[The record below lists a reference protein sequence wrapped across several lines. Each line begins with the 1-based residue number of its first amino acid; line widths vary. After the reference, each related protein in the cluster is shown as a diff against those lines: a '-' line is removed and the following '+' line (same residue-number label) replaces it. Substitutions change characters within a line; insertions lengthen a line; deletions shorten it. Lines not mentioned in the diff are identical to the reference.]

1 MAKRKIEGCSI
12 MTGYLIEYQKQ
23 ISFFF
28 KKVPGDNF
36 TEKRKA
42 LVSREMLAQML
53 STYRFIIF
61 AMYLV
66 DMSQYKMNHD
76 EPIEIIMEV

>member
-1 MAKRKIEGCSI
+1 MIV
-12 MTGYLIEYQKQ
+12 TGYLIEYKEKT
-23 ISFFF
+23 SFLYYEE
-28 KKVPGDNF
+28 PGDNF
-36 TEKRKA
+36 TERRKA

-66 DMSQYKMNHD
+66 DMSQYRMNYD
-76 EPIEIIMEV
+76 EPIETITEI

>member
-1 MAKRKIEGCSI
+1 
-12 MTGYLIEYQKQ
+12 MTGYLIEYKEKT
-23 ISFFF
+23 SFLYCEE
-28 KKVPGDNF
+28 PRENF
-36 TEKRKA
+36 TERRKA

-61 AMYLV
+61 ATYLV

-76 EPIEIIMEV
+76 EPIETIMEV